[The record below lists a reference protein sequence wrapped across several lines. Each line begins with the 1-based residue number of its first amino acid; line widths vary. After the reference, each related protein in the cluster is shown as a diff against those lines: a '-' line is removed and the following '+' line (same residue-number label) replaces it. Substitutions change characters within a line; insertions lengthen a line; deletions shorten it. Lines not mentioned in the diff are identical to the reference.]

1 MISCNHLA
9 LFVIMPSFLKVALFK
24 MKTRSCTILI
34 SKNILYYIHILWHFD
49 RGEKILHR
57 TCSPARDIFV
67 LANMI
72 IMRS

>member
-1 MISCNHLA
+1 MISYNHLP
-9 LFVIMPSFLKVALFK
+9 LFVIMPSFLKVALYK
-24 MKTRSCTILI
+24 MNIRSCAILI
-34 SKNILYYIHILWHFD
+34 SKNIMYYIHIIWHFD

-67 LANMI
+67 LENMI